1 MIEFGEV
8 KKLHKGGESV
18 KLIPPDSRNEIEV
31 EIDINAYNFYFS
43 IWEKWHYLKMLPNV
57 VGAWVNELPWV
68 LDVIIMFEK
77 LNDELT
83 AHRMNKKD

>member
-1 MIEFGEV
+1 
-8 KKLHKGGESV
+8 
-18 KLIPPDSRNEIEV
+18 
-31 EIDINAYNFYFS
+31 
-43 IWEKWHYLKMLPNV
+43 MLPNV

-83 AHRMNKKD
+83 AHMMNKKD